1 MDFAEK
7 MGMSCKSG
15 NQCSWLQHEWILANF
30 SGLRSGFYYIIL
42 CDWQRS
48 WSRTWKDKVA
58 TKKWPTPELLS
69 RSRVNLYYMASLI
82 SVETPKSYY
91 ATNFLLFSQC
101 LIFTFPFGLA
111 KFPSPILL
119 PFLNSPLL
127 HAIRPGIV
135 SLSIETFFLIHW
147 HKFGHLDKG
156 RCPVRYMVYWL
167 NSLLNLL
174 RRLRIHLWFDCL
186 KSALHIHNQPN
197 RFVHFALQMLYK
209 ICICSNLSL
218 RLTKT
223 QF

>member
-1 MDFAEK
+1 MWISLHLSKAQIHLIGLTRSTFIVATANAELKALPSRPIIDELPEK
-7 MGMSCKSG
+7 MGMSSKSR
-15 NQCSWLQHEWILANF
+15 NPCSWLQHEWILANF

-48 WSRTWKDKVA
+48 WSRPWKDKVA
-58 TKKWPTPELLS
+58 TKKWSTLELLS

-135 SLSIETFFLIHW
+135 SLSIETFFWFTDI
-147 HKFGHLDKG
+147 
-156 RCPVRYMVYWL
+156 
-167 NSLLNLL
+167 NSAIWI
-174 RRLRIHLWFDCL
+174 RVGAQSVTWFIDW
-186 KSALHIHNQPN
+186 I
-197 RFVHFALQMLYK
+197 
-209 ICICSNLSL
+209 LSSI
-218 RLTKT
+218 
-223 QF
+223 F